1 MLYLRSRLTLP
12 VFAAVVIGVSAGLV
26 AWSTHA
32 AGSTG
37 SGRVRFLIQAV
48 VTAPPPAAAAP
59 VVPAAPAA
67 TETPSSVVPAPSV
80 TVPLEGDDF
89 LINRRTQGQAQEL
102 IPPARVPAIG
112 GVTPGA
118 GAGAGTNAAG
128 ARPATGAGVG
138 VGAGPGVL
146 TGDDAAIA
154 AAARG
159 RWGPGQLLLAIP
171 KLGVTAAVAGMGYE
185 ADGRTAAS
193 PKTAWGV
200 GWYNFTA
207 YPGSGGNAVFAGHV
221 DWYTGESAVFAG
233 LGRLGGGDLVYVLL
247 PNGGTAVYAV
257 GGSEWV
263 RPEAADLKNVWW
275 GTGRD
280 SITFITCGGTW
291 NAAAQ
296 DYSHRLVVR
305 AYRVR

>member
-1 MLYLRSRLTLP
+1 MLYLRPRLILP
-12 VFAAVVIGVSAGLV
+12 AFTALVIGLSAGLA

-37 SGRVRFLIQAV
+37 AGRVRFLIQAV

-59 VVPAAPAA
+59 VVPPAPAA
-67 TETPSSVVPAPSV
+67 TETPSRVVPAASV
-80 TVPLEGDDF
+80 IIPLEGDDF
-89 LINRRTQGQAQEL
+89 LINRRREGQAQEL
-102 IPPARVPAIG
+102 IPPASVPAIG
-112 GVTPGA
+112 GITPGTGA
-118 GAGAGTNAAG
+118 GAGARPTTGTNTG
-128 ARPATGAGVG
+128 LGAGL
-138 VGAGPGVL
+138 GVL

-159 RWGPGQLLLAIP
+159 RWGAGQLLLAIP
-171 KLGVTAAVAGMGYE
+171 KLGVTAAVAGMGFE

-207 YPGSGGNAVFAGHV
+207 YPGSGGNAVLAGHV
-221 DWYTGESAVFAG
+221 DWYTGEPAVFGG
-233 LGRLGGGDLVYVLL
+233 LGRLGAGDLVYVLL
-247 PNGGTAVYAV
+247 PTGATAVYAV
-257 GGSEWV
+257 GSSQWV
-263 RPEAADLKNVWW
+263 RPEAADLNNVWW

-280 SITFITCGGTW
+280 SITFITCGGAW